1 MTWKLD
7 KNRPVCP
14 QICEMLCV
22 SVANGTYGPEQRL
35 PSVREIATG
44 LGVNPNTI
52 QRALETLE
60 EQGLLY
66 SVRGS
71 GWYVQQDIRRAR
83 EVLDRTRQEK
93 AAAFFAEMEML
104 GMTPDA
110 VRTFVNEY
118 EKE

>member
-22 SVANGTYGPEQRL
+22 SVTNGTYGPEERL

-44 LGVNPNTI
+44 LGVNPNTV

-60 EQGLLY
+60 EQELLY

-71 GWYVQQDIRRAR
+71 GWYVGQDIHRAR
-83 EVLDRTRQEK
+83 EVLERMRRDK
-93 AAAFFAEMEML
+93 ATAFFAEMEML
-104 GMTPDA
+104 GMTPDEVKA
-110 VRTFVNEY
+110 FIKTY

>member
-22 SVANGTYGPEQRL
+22 SVASGSYGPQERL

-44 LGVNPNTI
+44 LGVNPNTV

-71 GWYVQQDIRRAR
+71 GWYVGENTHRAAA
-83 EVLDRTRQEK
+83 VLQRMRQEK
-93 AAAFFAEMEML
+93 ATAFFAEMEML
-104 GMTPDA
+104 GMTPDEVKA
-110 VRTFVNEY
+110 FIKTY

>member
-1 MTWKLD
+1 MNWKLD

-22 SVANGTYGPEQRL
+22 SIVNGTYGSEERL

-44 LGVNPNTI
+44 LGVNPNTV

-60 EQGLLY
+60 EQALIY

-71 GWYVQQDIRRAR
+71 GWYVGQDTHRAR
-83 EVLDRTRQEK
+83 EVLEQMRRDK
-93 AAAFFAEMEML
+93 SAAFFSEMEML
-104 GMTPDA
+104 GMTPDEVKA
-110 VRTFVNEY
+110 FVQTY
-118 EKE
+118 ERE